1 MNALHHQ
8 NLVHEPTQESSESF
22 TTILLALD
30 GSKRSQAAIP
40 VARKLRDIYR
50 ATLHVIYV
58 GTHAFDREVTAERL
72 GFTLQEARELI
83 FESSPGKPS
92 ELIAQLGS
100 SHPGSVVVMS
110 TETGEPTGGD
120 HFGSVTESV
129 FALRPERIV
138 LYSPSGSSESWALR
152 RILLAHDGTPASH
165 AATGPAADLAHR
177 AGAEVVALHVAAR
190 GESRTTQ
197 VGSIPAPRYLDQP
210 QHEWPNWAGEFM
222 NRLLAG
228 GTPSPNVHFKL
239 AVTGGQPGSEVA
251 QVARERGIDLV
262 VMAWHGHWESESSI
276 TRVVVRAC
284 GCPVLLVY
292 SAD

>member
-8 NLVHEPTQESSESF
+8 NLAHEPPQESSESL

-40 VARKLRDIYR
+40 VARRLRDIYQ

-58 GTHAFDREVTAERL
+58 GTHAFDRDVTAERL

-83 FESSPGKPS
+83 FESSRGKPS

-138 LYSPSGSSESWALR
+138 LFSPNGTAESWALR

-177 AGAEVVALHVAAR
+177 AGAEVIALHVAAR
-190 GESRTTQ
+190 GEGRPAQ
-197 VGSIPAPRYLDQP
+197 AGSIPAPRYLDQP

-228 GTPSPNVHFKL
+228 GTPTPNVHFKL

-251 QVARERGIDLV
+251 QVAREREIDLV
-262 VMAWHGHWESESSI
+262 VMAWHGHWECESSI
-276 TRVVVRAC
+276 TRVVVRGC

>member
-8 NLVHEPTQESSESF
+8 SLAREPAQEHAESLP
-22 TTILLALD
+22 TILLALD

-40 VARKLRDIYR
+40 VARKLRDIYG
-50 ATLHVIYV
+50 ATLHVVYV

-72 GFTLQEARELI
+72 GFTVQESRELI
-83 FESSPGKPS
+83 FESSRGKPS
-92 ELIAQLGS
+92 ELIARLGLS
-100 SHPGSVVVMS
+100 YPGSIVVMS

-138 LYSPSGSSESWALR
+138 LFSPNGTAESWGLR

-177 AGAEVVALHVAAR
+177 VGAEVIALHVAAR
-190 GESRTTQ
+190 GAGRPTQ
-197 VGSIPAPRYLDQP
+197 AGSMPAPRYLDQP

-222 NRLLAG
+222 NRLLAAG
-228 GTPSPNVHFKL
+228 MAPPNVHFKL

-251 QVARERGIDLV
+251 QVAREREIDLV
-262 VMAWHGHWESESSI
+262 VMAWHGHWERESSA